1 MEALSGCTEWIGWV
15 SGEEK
20 EKYLRECD
28 IFVLPSYFEGQSVAI
43 LEAMAYSCTVVASN
57 VGGIPQMIVE
67 GKTGILAAPRNA
79 QDLER
84 GLMEAL
90 SDEALCRRLGGSAR
104 EKVEA
109 EFSIEKNMEQLLLV
123 YKKVLE

>member
-1 MEALSGCTEWIGWV
+1 
-15 SGEEK
+15 
-20 EKYLRECD
+20 
-28 IFVLPSYFEGQSVAI
+28 
-43 LEAMAYSCTVVASN
+43 
-57 VGGIPQMIVE
+57 
-67 GKTGILAAPRNA
+67 
-79 QDLER
+79 
-84 GLMEAL
+84 MEAL